1 MHGVI
6 VTVDIEA
13 TREEA
18 EKLLQE
24 YTIPMAKS
32 LEGFVRGVWLR
43 SEDGSNGRGVILLDS
58 EEHARAAVARIQQGP
73 PPGAPVSLRS
83 VDVFEV
89 MAEA

>member
-1 MHGVI
+1 MYGIV
-6 VTVDIEA
+6 VTVDIQG

-24 YTIPMAKS
+24 FTIPSAKS

-43 SEDGSNGRGVILLDS
+43 SDDGSNGRGVVLLDT
-58 EEHARAAVARIQQGP
+58 EAHARAAVERVRQGP
-73 PPGAPVSLRS
+73 PPGAPVTLRS